1 MNPSVPLPIV
11 NVLVVPGWKLWAD
24 PAGESAVVP
33 STQGSLS
40 GFWSTSKNGLGLVV
54 VVRMLR
60 HHGRAGYR
68 PRSARYARAY
78 AAGITRITRIG
89 AIGKPKTDS
98 KSLGWWDVVR
108 DEAAGN
114 TFSNVVIG
122 HSNGRRTIVM
132 EGGAS

>member
-1 MNPSVPLPIV
+1 MI
-11 NVLVVPGWKLWAD
+11 
-24 PAGESAVVP
+24 
-33 STQGSLS
+33 
-40 GFWSTSKNGLGLVV
+40 

-60 HHGRAGYR
+60 HRGHAGYG
-68 PRSARYARAY
+68 PRSARHARAY

-89 AIGKPKTDS
+89 AIGKPKIDS
-98 KSLGWWDVVR
+98 KSHGWWDVVR

-114 TFSNVVIG
+114 TFSNVVIR